1 MLEWSIDSPVWSQT
15 LFCIPTTCQAFIPL
29 CNQSTVPCFAS
40 GRCLKV
46 LSLYAS
52 SAWRA
57 MGSMIGQLAQVWERV
72 REISLVGICDVEHE
86 QCGNME
92 VEQGEHGSR
101 PQREAP
107 KAGVREVRRPLC
119 HSDSKQYLKLSC
131 MMYPR
136 LWSSCCDTVHP
147 GCSVPLRTNLPIK
160 FMVSADLPVCSHLAG
175 ENRRAAFTCR
185 RQCAEGYQ
193 SRRQERLQKKHWKE
207 QVTVSDCNY
216 CQSQKDNGKRSLK
229 QECWGCNSVRK
240 FSIFNAEDSTT

>member
-1 MLEWSIDSPVWSQT
+1 
-15 LFCIPTTCQAFIPL
+15 
-29 CNQSTVPCFAS
+29 
-40 GRCLKV
+40 
-46 LSLYAS
+46 
-52 SAWRA
+52 
-57 MGSMIGQLAQVWERV
+57 MGSMIGQLAQAWERV

-86 QCGNME
+86 QCGDME

-101 PQREAP
+101 PRREAP

-160 FMVSADLPVCSHLAG
+160 FTVSADLPVCSHLAG

-185 RQCAEGYQ
+185 RQCAKGYQ
-193 SRRQERLQKKHWKE
+193 SWRQERLQKNTERNRLQLVIVIFVRVRRTMAKGLLNRSAGDL
-207 QVTVSDCNY
+207 TV
-216 CQSQKDNGKRSLK
+216 L
-229 QECWGCNSVRK
+229 ERK